1 MEYQNENFS
10 GVLDFRCRWHD
21 GFLVPLHLHE
31 YSELLYVRSGTATVL
46 IDRQTYHL
54 SDRQFIFVPPNA
66 LHEYRCEQ
74 AEVIC
79 AVFSSDFIPLFFK
92 KLNGMRLMPQA
103 IDAGPLH
110 ASLENLYRLDP
121 QNSLCISGHL
131 NLICD
136 LVLQT
141 SSFRTDAFAD
151 STLYQKVIS
160 HLSAHYTEDISLKG
174 IAKTFGYNEKY
185 LSWALHKLTGM
196 HFRQLLAMYRVEHA
210 KKLLDQP
217 SHDCTIAQ
225 IAMQSGFSTIN
236 SFNRI
241 FKDFTGVTPSQYRGK
256 GLSQYNSVGSPLP
269 R

>member
-31 YSELLYVRSGTATVL
+31 YSELLYVRSGCATVL
-46 IDRQTYHL
+46 IDRQTYRL
-54 SDRQFIFVPPNA
+54 SDQQFIFVPPNA
-66 LHEYRCEQ
+66 LHEYHCEH

-92 KLNGMRLMPQA
+92 KLNGTRILPQA
-103 IDAGPLH
+103 IDADQLQPL
-110 ASLENLYRLDP
+110 LENLSRLDS
-121 QNSLCISGHL
+121 QNPLLISGYL
-131 NLICD
+131 NLICNH
-136 LVLQT
+136 VLQI
-141 SSFRTDAFAD
+141 SSFRTDAFGD
-151 STLYQKVIS
+151 SILYQKVIS

-196 HFRQLLAMYRVEHA
+196 HFRQLLGMYRVEHA
-210 KKLLDQP
+210 KALLDQP
-217 SHDCTIAQ
+217 SHDCAIAQ

-241 FKDFTGVTPSQYRGK
+241 FKAFTGLTPSQYRSK
-256 GLSQYNSVGSPLP
+256 GCTP
-269 R
+269 